1 MQEQGTYSRCGQP
14 PKDCRC
20 VEEKQQTKRQ
30 KAGTGWVKKERC
42 GIVMGKMVFMFP
54 GQGAQYA
61 GMGKDF
67 YEKES
72 MAKQVFDKA
81 SHITGLDVAA
91 ICFEE
96 NDRLS
101 VTEYTQIAMVTVEV
115 AILKVLEERG
125 VSAQAAA
132 GLSLGEYGA
141 IVAAGAMRADTA
153 FAIVRR
159 RGVYMQEAVPTGG
172 AMAAVLGLSAEAIEE
187 TCTQTEGIV
196 SVANYNCP
204 GQIVITGEAEAV
216 SRAGEELKR
225 KGAKR
230 VMPLKVSG
238 PFHSQMLTGAGER
251 LRKDLDRAQ
260 LLDFSIPYVANLT
273 ADYVRSTENIRELLE
288 KQISSP
294 VRWQQSVERLLAD
307 GFDTFVEIGP
317 GRTLSSFVKK
327 IKAQHTEG
335 GEITVV
341 NVDKYEDLENS
352 MEVLKNA

>member
-1 MQEQGTYSRCGQP
+1 
-14 PKDCRC
+14 
-20 VEEKQQTKRQ
+20 
-30 KAGTGWVKKERC
+30 
-42 GIVMGKMVFMFP
+42 MGKIVFMFP

-72 MAKQVFDKA
+72 TAREIFEKA
-81 SHITGLDVAA
+81 CHITGLDIPA

-101 VTEYTQIAMVTVEV
+101 VTEYTQIAMVTVEI

-125 VSAQAAA
+125 IKPDAAA

-141 IVAAGAMRADTA
+141 VVAAGVMRADTA
-153 FAIVRR
+153 LAVVRR

-172 AMAAVLGLSAEAIEE
+172 AMAAVLGLSAEVIEE
-187 TCTQTEGIV
+187 ICAHTEGLV
-196 SVANYNCP
+196 SIANYNCP

-216 SRAGEELKR
+216 SRAGEALKE

-230 VMPLKVSG
+230 VMPLNVSG
-238 PFHSQMLTGAGER
+238 PFHSRMLTGAGER
-251 LRKDLDRAQ
+251 LRKDLERAQ
-260 LLDFSIPYVANLT
+260 ILDFSIPYVANLT
-273 ADYVRSTENIRELLE
+273 ADYVRPVENFREIIRELLE

-327 IKAQHTEG
+327 IKAQNTES

-341 NVDKYEDLENS
+341 NVDKYEDLEKC

>member
-1 MQEQGTYSRCGQP
+1 
-14 PKDCRC
+14 
-20 VEEKQQTKRQ
+20 
-30 KAGTGWVKKERC
+30 
-42 GIVMGKMVFMFP
+42 MGKMVFMFP
-54 GQGAQYA
+54 WHGAQYA

-72 MAKQVFDKA
+72 TAKEVFDKA

-159 RGVYMQEAVPTGG
+159 RGVYMQEAVPT
-172 AMAAVLGLSAEAIEE
+172 A
-187 TCTQTEGIV
+187 
-196 SVANYNCP
+196 

-238 PFHSQMLTGAGER
+238 PFHSKMLTGAGER